1 MYAFFK
7 EQSDD
12 DSKNGPPIL
21 TMETAMQKSPEFRSG
36 GKKQVATNN
45 ASPLTLTPFHKESVL
60 PKVANSTTSPQ
71 TLTLFHKESVS
82 PKVADKKSPKIPN
95 RGKNQLVTY
104 SSSPESVSVMPSDK
118 ELALSLEMANK
129 KSELKQNKNSEE
141 FGKTVIPSHTQKPQ
155 TNAKQKLFQN
165 KSDQSTKTHS
175 NSLMGIEST
184 KKMKCQDKLLIRSST
199 GAGHGKSK
207 TSVETKPKSDKN
219 LQPIVIDRT
228 SDDDDNDDL
237 SKYPE
242 AEDDEMSIPHIAPS
256 PISFVGHSTH
266 SLSPKTSSYQNR
278 TSAEEKKNT
287 GIPNNCNKESDS
299 RSCSPGSKRHLVGG
313 SGNRPSPLVV
323 KLRKKNEDTGCQ
335 VSFCYCIFTNWKC
348 INQLL
353 HN

>member
-1 MYAFFK
+1 M
-7 EQSDD
+7 EQCKD

-21 TMETAMQKSPEFRSG
+21 TMEPAMQKSPEFRSG

-71 TLTLFHKESVS
+71 TLTSFHKESVS
-82 PKVADKKSPKIPN
+82 PKVADKKSPKISS

-104 SSSPESVSVMPSDK
+104 SRSPESVSVMPSDK
-118 ELALSLEMANK
+118 ELALSVEIANK
-129 KSELKQNKNSEE
+129 KSQLKQNKNSEV
-141 FGKTVIPSHTQKPQ
+141 FGKTVIPSHTQK
-155 TNAKQKLFQN
+155 
-165 KSDQSTKTHS
+165 
-175 NSLMGIEST
+175 
-184 KKMKCQDKLLIRSST
+184 
-199 GAGHGKSK
+199 
-207 TSVETKPKSDKN
+207 TKPKSDKN
-219 LQPIVIDRT
+219 LQPIVIDLT

-242 AEDDEMSIPHIAPS
+242 ADYDEMSIPHIAPS
-256 PISFVGHSTH
+256 PISFVGHPTH
-266 SLSPKTSSYQNR
+266 SLSPKASSYQNR

-299 RSCSPGSKRHLVGG
+299 RSCSLRSKRHLVGG